1 MHLLILA
8 AVVLLGAGLRF
19 WNLDLKPL
27 WMDEVITAL
36 FSLGHSYADVPLEQ
50 VFNVTALNQLFR
62 WQPTTCG
69 AIAQTVS
76 FQSVHPPLFFCWLHD
91 WINRV
96 GGNWVW
102 QIRSLSAVAGVGA
115 IVAVYGLTRAA
126 FSRQAGII
134 AAIVMAVSPFAVY
147 LSQEARHYTLPM
159 LFITMALWG
168 LIRIQQDLQ
177 QQRFNWHVWI
187 GWIAINGIGFYIH
200 YFFLLAI
207 VAQVL
212 TIIALHI
219 SQTRLLKYE
228 SRWSLIGI
236 SIASIG
242 LLYLPWL
249 PTFISHMTRPET
261 NWLAPNQADW
271 LQLIAPIYQLIA
283 GWIVMTIAL
292 PVEYQSST
300 IVIVSSVVM
309 LLFNSWLV
317 WQTSQGLRQLLNHSR
332 FYWETITIV
341 SFILWVVLEFVAIVY
356 ILGKDITQVP
366 RYNFIYYPGVC
377 AFLAACLWKSQS
389 RKLTNIIIVGIVGF
403 ISCAFVVSNLVFLK
417 PYLPDRV
424 AANIQNSS
432 QSPLVVMAY
441 NDYQD
446 VALGLSFALALQHR
460 QKANFA
466 FMSRSKGYEQLWR
479 NLPTL
484 NDNNSSQLWI
494 IAPGLK
500 RSEFPERL
508 SLRGAACNVNPK
520 RYDRIGIPYQGYDCQ
535 R

>member
-1 MHLLILA
+1 MHLLILV

-19 WNLDLKPL
+19 WNLDVKPL

-50 VFNVTALNQLFR
+50 TFNVSALNQIFE
-62 WQPTTCG
+62 WQPATCT
-69 AIAQTVS
+69 AIAKTVA
-76 FQSVHPPLFFCWLHD
+76 FQSVHPPLFFCWLHQ
-91 WINRV
+91 WIELV
-96 GGNWVW
+96 AGNWIW

-115 IVAVYGLTRAA
+115 IVAVYGLARAA
-126 FSRQAGII
+126 YSKQAGIM

-159 LFITMALWG
+159 LFVTMALWG

-177 QQRFNWHVWI
+177 QQRFNWRVWI
-187 GWIAINGIGFYIH
+187 GWIVVNGIGFYVH
-200 YFFLLAI
+200 YFFLLAV

-212 TIIALHI
+212 TIIALHV
-219 SQTRLLKYE
+219 SQTRLLKYPP
-228 SRWSLIGI
+228 RWSLIGI
-236 SIASIG
+236 SIGTIV
-242 LLYLPWL
+242 LLYVPWL
-249 PTFISHMTRPET
+249 PTFIRHITRPET
-261 NWLAPNQADW
+261 DWLASNQDSW

-283 GWIVMTIAL
+283 GWIIMTIAL

-300 IVIVSSVVM
+300 IVIGSSVVM
-309 LLFNSWLV
+309 LLFNGWLV
-317 WQTSQGLRQLLNHSR
+317 WRISQGLRHLLNDPR

-341 SFILWVVLEFVAIVY
+341 SFILWVVMEFVAIVY
-356 ILGKDITQVP
+356 LLGKDLTQVP

-377 AFLAACLWKSQS
+377 AFIAACLWKSRTKKFS
-389 RKLTNIIIVGIVGF
+389 NVIIVGIMGCV
-403 ISCAFVVSNLVFLK
+403 SCVFVVSNLVFLK
-417 PYLPDRV
+417 PYNPDRV

-432 QSPLVVMAY
+432 QPPLVIMAY

-460 QKANFA
+460 QGADFA
-466 FMSRSKGYEQLWR
+466 FLSRAKGYDRLWR
-479 NLPTL
+479 NLPSL
-484 NDNNSSQLWI
+484 NDKNSSQLWI

-500 RSEFPERL
+500 KSDFPERL
-508 SLRGAACNVNPK
+508 SLRSATCKLNPG